1 MNLYYIIT
9 WIYEAAYTCFMKK
22 PLPFVLLFAS
32 FSCISQEPISADS
45 WERNPDVHAHEA
57 PQKKDNTIIIQ
68 TSDSYEIA
76 LRNMVAILTD
86 RGFGMQT
93 VDKEL
98 GVITTT
104 SKGIRGSE
112 VALIVQVRNGETT
125 TVHIRG
131 GLDGSSMTIYGVT
144 EDAKYN
150 VEYRG
155 LKGSSLMRGWEEM
168 DKVAREYPGAS
179 ITYAMKWLPS
189 PAKGF

>member
-1 MNLYYIIT
+1 
-9 WIYEAAYTCFMKK
+9 MKK
-22 PLPFVLLFAS
+22 LLPFALLFAS
-32 FSCISQEPISADS
+32 FSCISQEPMYTNS
-45 WERNPDVHAHEA
+45 WELNPGGSTHEA

-68 TSDSYEIA
+68 TSDSYEEA

-86 RGFGMQT
+86 KGFGMQT
-93 VDKEL
+93 IDKEL

-104 SKGIRGSE
+104 GKGIRGSE
-112 VALIVQVRNGETT
+112 VALIVQVRDGETT

-155 LKGSSLMRGWEEM
+155 MKGSPIMRGWEEM
-168 DKVAREYPGAS
+168 YNVAKNYPGAS
-179 ITYAMKWLPS
+179 ITYASK
-189 PAKGF
+189 